1 MKDTVT
7 TTLCLAGLL
16 LAVAAPSFGQ
26 VTPRTAPAFV
36 QPTPRLLL
44 VEEAVPDARTIAADT
59 TLLFYDLS
67 NNFFFVNLRAPF
79 RAIGTFFTAPFDG
92 TLDRV
97 DFELFNAAPFPGVA
111 GTGTLRIKL
120 VEGTEV
126 ALNPP
131 FSPGVDSLDVD
142 FSDLMAQQFP
152 APGNFINQIDVS
164 GRNFEIQDSVEYFI
178 QLALIDE
185 SADAVLTF
193 IFDGGSD
200 DSTDTRYFI
209 GPFAEARTLAYLDFV
224 DPEAEDGFFS
234 FRDPNDTTFVHLN
247 VFLELQLT
255 RDEPPPPP
263 PPPPASGIQFI
274 HNAPGVGA
282 VDLYVGDSLVVDSL
296 SFREATSFF
305 SVPAGQQTLDV
316 VAAGDSTNSAPIFS
330 TMDSFAENQ
339 LYWAMALLS
348 PEQNVDVAIEPVPIS
363 MIGGDTDLAVIVA
376 HGGVGVDS
384 INVRILDETGAHN
397 VVDTLALNLGFGQ
410 FAEPA
415 VVDSSLFNVE
425 VSTNGTFID
434 VFRVDV
440 NQNYGMRKSGLLLLL
455 TSGIL
460 NGDPS
465 FGFITV
471 DPEGNVATPPV
482 RTATEPRAVPERFVL
497 HANYPNPF
505 NPTTTIRFDLDAPGF
520 TTLRIY
526 NLLGQAVATLVAEP
540 LPVGAYEMVFDASG
554 LPSGPY
560 VYRLTSG
567 HFSQQRMLMLI
578 K

>member
-44 VEEAVPDARTIAADT
+44 VEEAAPDARTIAADT

-131 FSPGVDSLDVD
+131 FSPGVDSLDVN
-142 FSDLMAQQFP
+142 FSNLMAHRFP

-185 SADAVLTF
+185 SADAALTF
-193 IFDGGSD
+193 IIDGGSK

-209 GPFAEARTLAYLDFV
+209 DGEFARTILYVDFV
-224 DPEAEDGFFS
+224 DPEGEDRFLPLPG
-234 FRDPNDTTFVHLN
+234 NDTTFVHPN
-247 VFLELQLT
+247 VLFELQLSK
-255 RDEPPPPP
+255 DEPPPGS
-263 PPPPASGIQFI
+263 ARLQVV
-274 HNAPGVGA
+274 HNAPGTEA
-282 VDLYVGDSLVVDSL
+282 VDLYVGDSLVVDDL
-296 SFREATSFF
+296 GFRQATSFLA
-305 SVPAGQQTLDV
+305 VTAGLQTIDL
-316 VAAGDSTNSAPIFS
+316 VAASDLTNSNPLVSI
-330 TMDSFAENQ
+330 TDSLAENQ
-339 LYWAMALLS
+339 FYWTMAFGTLG
-348 PEQNVDVAIEPVPIS
+348 QNLDVAIVPVRS
-363 MIGGDTDLAVIVA
+363 DTSGGDQTALIVA
-376 HGGVGVDS
+376 HGGLGADS
-384 INVRILDETGAHN
+384 VTVRILDETHEHN
-397 VVDTLALNLGFGQ
+397 AVDTLAQDLGFGQ
-410 FAEPA
+410 FAAPA
-415 VVDSSLFNVE
+415 ALAPGLFNIE
-425 VSTNGTFID
+425 VATNGMSID
-434 VFRVDV
+434 VYRVEIPD
-440 NQNYGMRKSGLLLLL
+440 GGASDSTALLLL

-460 NGDPS
+460 GGDPA
-465 FGFITV
+465 FGLLTV
-471 DPEGNVATPPV
+471 DPEGNVATPSV
-482 RTATEPRAVPERFVL
+482 NTATETRAGPERFVL

-505 NPTTTIRFDLDAPGF
+505 NPTTTIRFDLDVPGF

-567 HFSQQRMLMLI
+567 RFSQQRMLMLI